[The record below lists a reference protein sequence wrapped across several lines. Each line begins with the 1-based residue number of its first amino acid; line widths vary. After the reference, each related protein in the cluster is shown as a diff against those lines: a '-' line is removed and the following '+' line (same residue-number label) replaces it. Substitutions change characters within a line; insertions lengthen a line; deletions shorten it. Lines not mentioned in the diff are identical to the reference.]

1 VSRPAAGDARPI
13 GVLDSGVGGLTVL
26 RAIRDRLP
34 LERTIYVGDLLHFPY
49 GPRYQDQVKAFA
61 FDIIRYLE
69 SRDVKLVVIAC
80 NTATAAALNQAREVF
95 DVPIIGVISPGA
107 QAAVEATG
115 RGVVGVI
122 STEGTRV
129 SQGYLHA
136 IKELDPMV
144 GVYQKACPELV
155 DIVEAGDADTPRA
168 EAALRRDLAEIVT
181 LGADV
186 LVLGCTHYPLLRP
199 AIERVYPRR
208 FTLVDSASTTAAMV
222 ERRLDRARM
231 RSEAVDG
238 ERGHEL
244 LVTAVPERFGEVAE
258 ILFGE
263 RVPAVREIDLWGKG
277 GQAPPSGTPPLSGTF
292 GGPRPGPPG
301 LQPGLGESGRSTRM
315 PGKAIAYSRSGSLP
329 QFGTG
334 R

>member
-1 VSRPAAGDARPI
+1 MGDSRPV

-34 LERTIYVGDLLHFPY
+34 SEATIYVADLLHFPY
-49 GPRYQDQVKAFA
+49 GPRYQEEVKGFA

-95 DVPIIGVISPGA
+95 DVPIVGVISPGA
-107 QAAVEATG
+107 QAAVEAT
-115 RGVVGVI
+115 RQGVVGVI
-122 STEGTRV
+122 STEGTRL
-129 SQGYLHA
+129 SQEYLHA

-155 DIVEAGDADTPRA
+155 EIVEAGEADSPRA
-168 EAALRRDLAEIVT
+168 EAALRRDLAEIAR

-186 LVLGCTHYPLLRP
+186 LVLGCTHYPLLRGS
-199 AIERVYPRR
+199 IERTFPGR

-222 ERRLDRARM
+222 ARRLDHARM
-231 RSEAVDG
+231 RAEAPG
-238 ERGHEL
+238 PREHEL
-244 LVTAVPERFGEVAE
+244 LVTAVPEQFNEVAE

-263 RVPAVREIDLWGKG
+263 AVPEVREINLWPRA
-277 GQAPPSGTPPLSGTF
+277 APPRLRAG
-292 GGPRPGPPG
+292 
-301 LQPGLGESGRSTRM
+301 
-315 PGKAIAYSRSGSLP
+315 
-329 QFGTG
+329 
-334 R
+334 

>member
-1 VSRPAAGDARPI
+1 VGDTRPI
-13 GVLDSGVGGLTVL
+13 GILDSGVGGLTVL
-26 RAIRDRLP
+26 RAIHDRLP

-49 GPRYQDQVKAFA
+49 GPRYQDEVKGFA
-61 FDIIRYLE
+61 FGIIRYLE

-95 DVPIIGVISPGA
+95 DVPIVGVISPGA
-107 QAAVEATG
+107 QAAVEATE

-129 SQGYLHA
+129 SQEYLHA

-155 DIVEAGDADTPRA
+155 DIVEAGDADSPRA
-168 EAALRRDLAEIVT
+168 DAALRRDLAEIAA
-181 LGADV
+181 LSADV

-199 AIERVYPRR
+199 AIERVFDGR

-222 ERRLDRARM
+222 ERRLHRARM
-231 RSEAVDG
+231 RAEPGDG
-238 ERGHEL
+238 RPAHEL
-244 LVTAVPERFGEVAE
+244 RVTAVPERFGEVAE

-263 RVPAVREIDLWGKG
+263 RVPAVRELDLWTRSH
-277 GQAPPSGTPPLSGTF
+277 AEGTRL
-292 GGPRPGPPG
+292 
-301 LQPGLGESGRSTRM
+301 
-315 PGKAIAYSRSGSLP
+315 
-329 QFGTG
+329 
-334 R
+334 